1 MPGDTYAHNV
11 CFFGH
16 LIDHA
21 IRLLYLW
28 PYQISSMDLKK
39 VLGFVGIKE
48 NSINVLGLIELEN
61 VIIDYGC
68 SEGGG
73 LNYAKNHYMRY
84 CETLKI
90 IKNENK
96 KPRILELGGSYP
108 FAFTL
113 MLKAAFP
120 DSEIVLGQYSDID
133 ASRVSLISASTGKTI
148 QFESQSFNIESDH
161 WPFSDNSFDI
171 VLCMEILEH
180 LLLDPCFVFR
190 EAHRVLKANGQLI
203 VTTPNIACWDAIFN
217 LINFKTPYIGG
228 HYSKYGPY
236 GRHNREYVPAEVVQ
250 IGQSC
255 SFSTALLTTVDVHE
269 GANYYA
275 ETLMKLFPYNAEL
288 RKHNIIYMGIKENR
302 TFSQY
307 PRELFDYEPD
317 LHLAKIE
324 VKEISS
330 DVAHGEPVSGILKLS
345 NLGHYTWEAS
355 GREATRLGVQLLDK
369 QGKLIERD
377 FRRIDLIKP
386 LDPGESTEM
395 KVLISGIQDPGEYIL
410 RFDMVH
416 ENMCW
421 FSYGN
426 PNYVDIKIK
435 IK

>member
-1 MPGDTYAHNV
+1 
-11 CFFGH
+11 
-16 LIDHA
+16 
-21 IRLLYLW
+21 
-28 PYQISSMDLKK
+28 MDLKK
-39 VLGFVGIKE
+39 VLGFIGIKE
-48 NSINVLGLIELEN
+48 NSINVLGPTELEN
-61 VIIDYGC
+61 IIIDYGC

-73 LNYAKNHYMRY
+73 LNYAKNHHMRY

-113 MLKAAFP
+113 MLNAAFP

-133 ASRVSLISASTGKTI
+133 ASCVSLISTSTGKTI

-171 VLCMEILEH
+171 VFCMEILEH

-203 VTTPNIACWDAIFN
+203 VTTPNIACCDAIFN

-228 HYSKYGPY
+228 HYSQYGPY
-236 GRHNREYVPAEVVQ
+236 GRHNREYVPAEVEK

-269 GANYYA
+269 GANYA
-275 ETLMKLFPYNAEL
+275 ETLMKQFPYNAEL

-302 TFSQY
+302 AFSQY

-330 DVAHGEPVSGILKLS
+330 DAAHGEPVFGIIELS

-369 QGKLIERD
+369 HWKLIERD

-386 LDPGESTEM
+386 LHPGESTEM
-395 KVLISGIQDPGEYIL
+395 KVSISGIRDPGEYIL

-416 ENMCW
+416 ENVCW

-426 PNYVDIKIK
+426 PNYVDKRIKVN
-435 IK
+435 

>member
-48 NSINVLGLIELEN
+48 NSINVLGLTELEN

-190 EAHRVLKANGQLI
+190 EAHRVLKANGQ
-203 VTTPNIACWDAIFN
+203 
-217 LINFKTPYIGG
+217 
-228 HYSKYGPY
+228 
-236 GRHNREYVPAEVVQ
+236 
-250 IGQSC
+250 
-255 SFSTALLTTVDVHE
+255 
-269 GANYYA
+269 
-275 ETLMKLFPYNAEL
+275 
-288 RKHNIIYMGIKENR
+288 
-302 TFSQY
+302 
-307 PRELFDYEPD
+307 
-317 LHLAKIE
+317 
-324 VKEISS
+324 
-330 DVAHGEPVSGILKLS
+330 
-345 NLGHYTWEAS
+345 
-355 GREATRLGVQLLDK
+355 
-369 QGKLIERD
+369 
-377 FRRIDLIKP
+377 
-386 LDPGESTEM
+386 
-395 KVLISGIQDPGEYIL
+395 
-410 RFDMVH
+410 
-416 ENMCW
+416 
-421 FSYGN
+421 
-426 PNYVDIKIK
+426 
-435 IK
+435 